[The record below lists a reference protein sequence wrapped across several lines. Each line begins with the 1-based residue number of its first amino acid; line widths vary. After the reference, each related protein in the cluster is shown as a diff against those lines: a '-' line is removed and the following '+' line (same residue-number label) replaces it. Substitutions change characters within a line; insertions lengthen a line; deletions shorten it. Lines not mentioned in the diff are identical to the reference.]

1 MGGASSSSPEAVAP
15 LPFHWSPERA
25 VALPVR
31 PPDGGDDDGSV
42 ISTIRDDESVI
53 SSESDDEAAAPP
65 AKEATYKERA
75 LERVRKLVPPTP
87 VASLPP
93 PRPWATREW
102 PVAAAPAVGAPKRK
116 RKRLRKSKGKRRR
129 AAARLKS
136 TSPSNVS

>member
-93 PRPWATREW
+93 PRPWAAREW
-102 PVAAAPAVGAPKRK
+102 PKRK
-116 RKRLRKSKGKRRR
+116 RKRSRKSKVKRRR
-129 AAARLKS
+129 AAARRRS
-136 TSPSNVS
+136 TSPSHAS